1 MYISQELPQ
10 TAVYGSGEWKK
21 EKGQACEKNGGEY
34 LEISYCIRFVHKS
47 QGTGVGA

>member
-21 EKGQACEKNGGEY
+21 EKGQACEKKRGGIFGDKLLY
-34 LEISYCIRFVHKS
+34 KIC
-47 QGTGVGA
+47 T